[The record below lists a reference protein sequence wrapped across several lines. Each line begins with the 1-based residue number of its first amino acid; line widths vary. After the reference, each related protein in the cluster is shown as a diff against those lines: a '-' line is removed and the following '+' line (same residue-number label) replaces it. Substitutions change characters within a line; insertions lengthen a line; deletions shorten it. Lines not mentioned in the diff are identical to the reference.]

1 MMNFGAPRV
10 GNAAFA
16 RIYNDTLLE
25 SFRVI
30 DQNDVVHLLPPFY
43 THTAKEVLCRKD
55 GEVIVEGVSL
65 TELNNTVLTLRI
77 LDVRLLYAL

>member
-25 SFRVI
+25 TFRVV
-30 DQNDVVHLLPPFY
+30 DQNDVVHLVPPFY
-43 THTAKEVLCRKD
+43 THTAKELLCYKN
-55 GEVIVEGVSL
+55 GEVFVEGVDL
-65 TELNNTVLTLRI
+65 TELDNTVLTLRT
-77 LDVRLLYAL
+77 LDVGHPHVL